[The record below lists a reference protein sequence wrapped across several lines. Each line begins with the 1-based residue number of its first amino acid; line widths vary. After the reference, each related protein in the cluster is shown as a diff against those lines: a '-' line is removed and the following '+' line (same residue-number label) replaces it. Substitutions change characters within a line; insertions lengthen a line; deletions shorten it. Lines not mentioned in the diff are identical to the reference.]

1 MLGKT
6 VAHLAWPPV
15 LGEKIVT
22 FLQTFCFLDKNAGN
36 VAGECG
42 IITDE
47 TILDGDKTPLRLT
60 DGTVLP
66 LTVRRI
72 DCMEITQQTRCLTEA
87 DAQTA
92 ADLQLDEMQTA
103 LGVRQVLSCVQTYE
117 IRENVLYAV
126 RYISCIDD
134 IASEEEFRIKTDS

>member
-1 MLGKT
+1 M
-6 VAHLAWPPV
+6 
-15 LGEKIVT
+15 
-22 FLQTFCFLDKNAGN
+22 
-36 VAGECG
+36 AGECG

-47 TILDGDKTPLRLT
+47 AILEGEAKSLRLA

-72 DCMEITQQTRCLTEA
+72 DYAEVSKQTRVLTEA
-87 DAQTA
+87 DARTA
-92 ADLQLDEMQTA
+92 ADLLLDEMQTV
-103 LGVRQVLSCVQTYE
+103 LGARQIMSCTETYE